1 MKEMKI
7 RGKEIALHLIVSG
20 SGLIREEVNE
30 YGNKV
35 YVFSLSDEEIQKLK
49 GYIKKQQKAR
59 YY

>member
-20 SGLIREEVNE
+20 SELIREEVNE

-49 GYIKKQQKAR
+49 DYIKKQQKAR

>member
-7 RGKEIALHLIVSG
+7 HGKEIALHLIISG
-20 SGLIREEVNE
+20 AELIREEVGE

-35 YVFSLSDEEIQKLK
+35 YVFSLSDDEIQNLK
-49 GYIKKQQKAR
+49 DYIKKQQKTR